1 MALLFF
7 QKTIFTPLYGLNF
20 GVRDTQSAIG
30 LLEAKNEPSQPRAAP
45 QPGVSCLFKLVMY
58 RQKKHY
64 PEKHEVERGRS
75 T

>member
-1 MALLFF
+1 MLGM
-7 QKTIFTPLYGLNF
+7 QTDMGGSGGVV

-30 LLEAKNEPSQPRAAP
+30 LPEAKNEPSQPRAAP
-45 QPGVSCLFKLVMY
+45 QPGVGCLFKLVMY